1 MKKFDFK
8 KEYKELYMPDK
19 KPSIIDVPEMIFI
32 QVEGE
37 GDPNTSPAYKNA
49 IEILYGLSYA
59 IKMSKMKGN
68 QPEGYFDFVVP
79 PLEGFWLLDDAN
91 YKGGAITDKSKFCW
105 TSAIRQP
112 DFVTKEV
119 LSDAKIALQKKK
131 PDLDLS
137 LATLKRIKEG
147 LCVQIMHTGS
157 YDDEPESIE
166 RMEQYAIDLGYQI
179 DINDKR
185 RHHEI
190 YMNDARKTSKEK
202 LKTII
207 RHPIVKG

>member
-1 MKKFDFK
+1 MQKFDFK

-19 KPSIIDVPEMIFI
+19 NPSIIDVPEMLFI
-32 QVEGE
+32 QVKGN

-49 IEILYGLSYA
+49 LEILYGLSYT
-59 IKMSKMKGN
+59 IKMSKIKGN
-68 QPEGYFDFVVP
+68 QPAGYFDFVVP
-79 PLEGFWLLDDAN
+79 PLEGFWWLDDIN
-91 YKGGAITDKSKFCW
+91 YKGGAIPDKSKFGW
-105 TSAIRQP
+105 ISAIRQP

-119 LSDAKIALQKKK
+119 FSEAKIALQKKK
-131 PDLDLS
+131 PELDVS
-137 LATLKRIKEG
+137 LATLNKMKEG

-166 RMEQYAIDLGYQI
+166 EMEQYAIDLGYQI
-179 DINDKR
+179 EINDKR

-207 RHPIVKG
+207 RHPVMKG